1 MGFSVRASPDR
12 TGCVEAYALPKKH
25 GVSADRLQKAIFAIE
40 FQMKELNMNSK
51 KLKKRMLTVL
61 SIIFWIGTA
70 WGGLTFLSSVSGI
83 QSYFRNSSGNSPAAL
98 QAAVVPIMIAVQ
110 ITVCVLGIVVVGNAR
125 KTLVQTTKTEM
136 SHDAI

>member
-1 MGFSVRASPDR
+1 
-12 TGCVEAYALPKKH
+12 
-25 GVSADRLQKAIFAIE
+25 
-40 FQMKELNMNSK
+40 MNSK